1 LNLLREHGTTGT
13 DQQDATMTELDPQS
27 LRGNWSYPT
36 AIRFGA
42 GRIAELP
49 EACAALGM
57 KRPLLVTDPGLAGHA
72 VGERV
77 LAIARADLEVGL
89 FADIHPNPTGA
100 DVDAGIAAFRK
111 GGHDGVIALGGGS
124 ALDGAKAVAFMVA
137 QERPIWD
144 FEDRGDN
151 WRRAVTAGLAPVV
164 AVPTTAGTG
173 SEVGRASVITD
184 QSTHAKC
191 IIYHPRMLP
200 GQVIADPELTLGLP
214 PRLTAWTGIDALSHS
229 LEAFCAP
236 GFHPLADGIAT
247 EAIRLIHRWLPAAV
261 EDGSNLT
268 ARAHMLAAA
277 SMGAIAFQKGLGA
290 MHALAHPIGGLL
302 DRHHGLT
309 IAVVMPY
316 VLATNRPAI
325 EQRMARLAGTLGLPQ
340 ADFDGLLGW
349 LLQLRRD
356 LEIPHEL
363 GALGVTEEHV
373 AVLAPRAAADP
384 SAGGNPRALDE
395 AGYAALYR
403 RAIEGSLLAVP

>member
-1 LNLLREHGTTGT
+1 
-13 DQQDATMTELDPQS
+13 MTEPDPKS
-27 LRGNWSYPT
+27 LCGNWSYPT

-42 GRIAELP
+42 GRIAELAD
-49 EACAALGM
+49 ACAALGM
-57 KRPLLVTDPGLAGHA
+57 ARPLLVTDPGLAGHTI
-72 VGERV
+72 GERV
-77 LAIARADLEVGL
+77 LAIARAGGPARL
-89 FADIHPNPTGA
+89 FADIRPNPTGA
-100 DVDAGIAAFRK
+100 DVAAGVAAFRS

-124 ALDGAKAVAFMVA
+124 ALDAAKAIAFMVP
-137 QERPIWD
+137 QQRPIWD

-151 WRRAVTAGLAPVV
+151 WRRAVTTGLVPVV

-173 SEVGRASVITD
+173 SEVGRASVITNQD
-184 QSTHAKC
+184 SHAKC

-214 PRLTAWTGIDALSHS
+214 ANLTAWTGIDALSHS
-229 LEAFCAP
+229 LEALCAP

-247 EAIRLIHRWLPAAV
+247 EAIRLIHRWLPTAV
-261 EDGSNLT
+261 EDGANLI

-309 IAVVMPY
+309 IAIVMPY

-325 EQRMARLAGTLGLPQ
+325 EPTAARLAGVLGLPQ

-349 LLQLRRD
+349 VLRLRSD
-356 LEIPHEL
+356 LEIPRDL
-363 GALGVTEEHV
+363 TALGVTEEHV
-373 AVLAPRAAADP
+373 AMLAPRAAADP
-384 SAGGNPRALDE
+384 SAGGNPLPLDE
-395 AGYAALYR
+395 AGYGALYR
-403 RAIEGSLLAVP
+403 QAMTGALLAAP